1 MKTLLK
7 LGSSLAVT
15 LTLCAGAQGQ
25 SRGVR
30 VPPFRIS
37 NSAGAAMGRVMPQH
51 GVARTL
57 GRQVVVLNDSQA
69 VSFDPILFPGIPA
82 ETFAVPGLGFDF
94 VHFAA
99 THPGFRHQ
107 SFIQPL
113 TPIIPI
119 GLPFF
124 ASPSPQIVI
133 VQQPPMVIMQP
144 SAPAEEDAE
153 PVRTRRRAAP
163 EESAAPAPP
172 APPREVG
179 EFVLVRRDGR
189 LLLAVA
195 FSTDGKQVN
204 YVTREGIRR
213 SVPLAEL
220 DLEATQQQNEERGT
234 SLRLPVQAPQ
244 PVALPLVPRQS
255 ARL

>member
-7 LGSSLAVT
+7 LGSSLVAT
-15 LTLCAGAQGQ
+15 LALSAGAQGQ
-25 SRGVR
+25 SRGVH
-30 VPPFRIS
+30 VAPLRIS
-37 NSAGAAMGRVMPQH
+37 NSAGAAMGRVVPQR
-51 GVARTL
+51 GVARPL
-57 GRQVVVLNDSQA
+57 GRQVVVLNDSRQ
-69 VSFDPILFPGIPA
+69 VSIDPFLFPAFPI

-99 THPGFRHQ
+99 THPGFRHP
-107 SFIQPL
+107 SFIRPL

-124 ASPSPQIVI
+124 AEPSPQIVI

-153 PVRTRRRAAP
+153 PARTRRRAAP

-172 APPREVG
+172 LRDVG
-179 EFVLVRRDGR
+179 DFVLVRRDGR

-195 FSTDGKQVN
+195 FSTEGKQVN

-220 DLEATQQQNEERGT
+220 DLEATQRQNEERGT
-234 SLRLPVQAPQ
+234 TLRLPVQAPQ
-244 PVALPLVPRQS
+244 PAALPPSPRQS